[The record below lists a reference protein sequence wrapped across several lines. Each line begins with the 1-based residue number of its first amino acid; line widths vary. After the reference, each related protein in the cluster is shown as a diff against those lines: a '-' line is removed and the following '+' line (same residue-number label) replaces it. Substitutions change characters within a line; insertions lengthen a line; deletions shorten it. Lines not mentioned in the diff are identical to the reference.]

1 MAQRLLSPLLPGDVI
16 GFISPAGPVTP
27 EQVQAGL
34 DFLQRRGFEHRI
46 APHAFADHGMVSAP
60 AAQRL
65 QDWMDLLKDPRVK
78 AIWAFRGGY
87 GTIQLL
93 NRLDYAFLKKN
104 PRLLVGFS
112 DLTALQWAILKT
124 TGLPGLS
131 GLTVTSQVSWEN
143 PFVEA
148 GLEILSGRRTCFTAE
163 DFPPG
168 EVQIYREGRAAGL
181 LVGGTLTMINSL
193 CGTPYFL
200 RKKPLILFLE
210 DVNEPLYRIDRCF
223 QQLNLLGFWPRVSG
237 IILGK
242 FLYRDE
248 ILDLLPLLL
257 PLLPPGIPVIYNFP
271 YGHFPHCCPLP
282 LGVRARLSTAPLE
295 LVWERFINRSV
306 GGHA

>member
-1 MAQRLLSPLLPGDVI
+1 MAQRLLPPLLPGDAI

-27 EQVQAGL
+27 EQVQPGL
-34 DFLQRRGFEHRI
+34 DSLRRRGFERRI

-93 NRLDYAFLKKN
+93 NRPDYAFLKKH
-104 PRLLVGFS
+104 PRLLIGFS
-112 DLTALQWAILKT
+112 DLTALQWAILQK
-124 TGLPGLS
+124 TGLPALS
-131 GLTVTSQVSWEN
+131 GLTVTSQVSEEN

-295 LVWERFINRSV
+295 LVWEPFISRRA
-306 GGHA
+306 GGHV